1 MSKSRIARQR
11 EQEQMERRWREFT
24 QALPAG
30 HGIDELCTLLER
42 MPHDQLLSLQAYLRE
57 RLLAEEEVAPIL
69 APLEREQAERE
80 EAHRLARPKSPSDPN
95 DSATIAWL
103 EESEQI
109 SRDRIQRELR
119 HALPPI
125 VLECIDEVLSTAEA
139 TASDQ
144 GDPTG
149 ARQSGTTSSSSPA
162 NLLFHDLRDR
172 PDILEYFQS
181 FDQDE
186 QGLLIWDDEKGK
198 REDLAHMLDCL
209 YGSVDGYPPIIR
221 HDKQRFTRAVLR
233 FTYPDRPINAKTLS
247 NQATELRN
255 AKRSPSD
262 QVAMMIQRW
271 RK

>member
-30 HGIDELCTLLER
+30 HGIDEICTLLER
-42 MPHDQLLSLQAYLRE
+42 MSHDQLLSLQAFLKQRV
-57 RLLAEEEVAPIL
+57 LAQEEVVDIL
-69 APLEREQAERE
+69 EPLEREQTERE
-80 EAHRLARPKSPSDPN
+80 EAHRLARPKPATDPN
-95 DSATIAWL
+95 DPATIAWL
-103 EESEQI
+103 EQSDQI

-125 VLECIDEVLSTAEA
+125 VLGCIDEVLSTAEA

-144 GDPTG
+144 GDVI
-149 ARQSGTTSSSSPA
+149 GTRSSATTTSSSPA
-162 NLLFHDLRDR
+162 NPLFNDLRDR

-209 YGSVDGYPPIIR
+209 YSTVDGNPPIIR
-221 HDKQRFTRAVLR
+221 HDKQRFTRAALR
-233 FTYPDRPINAKTLS
+233 FTYRDRPINAKTLS

-255 AKRSPSD
+255 GKRAPSD
-262 QVAMMIQRW
+262 RIAMMIRQW